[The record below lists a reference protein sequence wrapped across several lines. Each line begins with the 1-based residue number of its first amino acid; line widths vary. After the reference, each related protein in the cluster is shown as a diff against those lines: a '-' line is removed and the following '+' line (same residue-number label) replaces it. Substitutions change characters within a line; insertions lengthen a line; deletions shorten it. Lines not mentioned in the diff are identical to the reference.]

1 MGSVETGFWNL
12 SSPISTQPA
21 EQNVLRLD
29 VDRIVWITILE
40 NLLSLWSVSYWLRMR
55 APLVLHIPMDDVGDT
70 LDNFQ
75 GGHFVHSL
83 LQQSFEAYTHSLP
96 HR

>member
-1 MGSVETGFWNL
+1 MGSAETGFWNL

-55 APLVLHIPMDDVGDT
+55 APPMDDVGDT

-75 GGHFVHSL
+75 GGHFGHSL